1 VIGVKNGEEVIG
13 VASVNTLPNA
23 QLNAL
28 TIKEISQFVEDLR
41 GVLSDTSASE
51 RAIRRAYSKLAPNSP
66 AYTQVT
72 DAFQQENPFER
83 ASRELVK
90 VEINSVLPLS
100 ESTWQVEW

>member
-1 VIGVKNGEEVIG
+1 
-13 VASVNTLPNA
+13 
-23 QLNAL
+23 
-28 TIKEISQFVEDLR
+28 
-41 GVLSDTSASE
+41 
-51 RAIRRAYSKLAPNSP
+51 YSKLAPNSP

-100 ESTWQVEW
+100 ESTWQVEWLETVSDRSGNHLSGALYRATLNTQTQQPQNKTQMQQNPLGLWITTFNDVRLN